1 MSLYLKYRPS
11 ALAQVKGNAE
21 VLSTLEGMLSNLKT
35 CPHVFLL
42 HGPTGCGKTTISR
55 IIASRLGC
63 KGSDFREVDSAS
75 FRGIDTS
82 REIRSN
88 SLYKAIESDCRV
100 WVLDEAHK
108 MTSDAQ
114 NALLKILED
123 TPPHVYFILCTT
135 EPQKLIGTIKGR
147 CSQFQLLPLSDPQ
160 MKGLLRYVAKKEGEE
175 LTDEIYNQIV
185 TSARGLPRNAL
196 QILEQVLTVPAENR
210 MAMAKK
216 AEAEVV
222 QSIELCRALLKN
234 APWKQIS
241 GILVGLKD
249 QDVEGVRRAVI
260 GYCSTILTSGKDEPV
275 CGAILEAFVTP
286 FYDSG
291 FPQLVY
297 ACYAVTKNK

>member
-1 MSLYLKYRPS
+1 M
-11 ALAQVKGNAE
+11 
-21 VLSTLEGMLSNLKT
+21 
-35 CPHVFLL
+35 
-42 HGPTGCGKTTISR
+42 TGCGKTTIGR

-63 KGSDFREVDSAS
+63 KGSDFIEVDSAD
-75 FRGIDTS
+75 FRGIDT
-82 REIRSN
+82 IRDIRKN
-88 SLYKAIESDCRV
+88 SGFKALEGDRRLWLI
-100 WVLDEAHK
+100 DECHK
-108 MTSDAQ
+108 MTNDAQ

-147 CSQFQLLPLSDPQ
+147 CQQFQLLPLSDPQ
-160 MKGLLRYVAKKEGEE
+160 MKGLLRYIARKEGEE

-196 QILEQVLTVPAENR
+196 QILEQVLTVPMENR
-210 MAMAKK
+210 MTMAKK

-234 APWKQIS
+234 ASWKQIS

-249 QDVEGVRRAVI
+249 QDVEGVRRAVL
-260 GYCSTILTSGKDEPV
+260 GYCSAVLTNGKDEPV

-297 ACYAVTKNK
+297 ACYAVTKNNI